1 MSEVFGIVLRCQ
13 KGQGGSLAGELYP
26 RHEKQTNNPAE
37 TTGNRYKIVIL
48 MGRTRKLK
56 GLVAALLGLKTFND
70 NHNPY
75 LKFQSI

>member
-1 MSEVFGIVLRCQ
+1 MFGVVIWCQ

-26 RHEKQTNNPAE
+26 RHEKQTKNPAE
-37 TTGNRYKIVIL
+37 RTGSRYKIEIL

-56 GLVAALLGLKTFND
+56 GLAAASLRLETFND
-70 NHNPY
+70 NPY